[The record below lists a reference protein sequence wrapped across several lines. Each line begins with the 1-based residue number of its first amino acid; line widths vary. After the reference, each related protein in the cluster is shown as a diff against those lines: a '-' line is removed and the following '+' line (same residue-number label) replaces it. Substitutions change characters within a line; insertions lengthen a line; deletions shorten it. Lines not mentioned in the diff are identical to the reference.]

1 MNQEKIAN
9 LIKELRKENN
19 LTQKDLGDSLG
30 VSAQAVSKWENG
42 KNIPDIALLKE
53 ISDKYN
59 VDINNLLDGENI
71 KKKKTNN
78 KVHYIVI
85 TLASVLLVIVF
96 ILFITKGDFN
106 SKSISS
112 SCKEFKIQGI
122 LSYNSNKSSIAI
134 SNIEYCGEKNEE
146 KYDPLKCTLY
156 EKNNKGDNIVTKCE
170 EKGNVTLEDFLN
182 GLSFNITNYSQSC
195 KKYESGVLRLE
206 IVGTKNKVEEK
217 FTVPL
222 SLDEKCEGE

>member
-1 MNQEKIAN
+1 M
-9 LIKELRKENN
+9 
-19 LTQKDLGDSLG
+19 
-30 VSAQAVSKWENG
+30 
-42 KNIPDIALLKE
+42 
-53 ISDKYN
+53 
-59 VDINNLLDGENI
+59 
-71 KKKKTNN
+71 
-78 KVHYIVI
+78 
-85 TLASVLLVIVF
+85 LLVIVF

-146 KYDPLKCTLY
+146 KYDSLKCTLY